1 VANKQSLGKG
11 FQSLLPKDFDN
22 SILLDQSERIQKVII
37 DNVTPNKSQPRKDF
51 DQESIVQL
59 SGSIKQF
66 GILQPLIVRPVEN
79 NEGQY
84 EIVAGERRWRASKIA
99 GLSHIPV
106 IVRTAE
112 KIERLEIALVE
123 NVQRVDLSALEQALS
138 IDRLHNQF
146 NISYKDIASRLNKA
160 EPTIINIVRLLQ
172 LPPKAKLALEKKQ
185 ISEGHARAILALKDK
200 PDAQERLLQNIVKL
214 HWSVRQAEQF
224 VQANKSTHNPS
235 KDVRAHMEKETSETK
250 QLGKRLSTSVTIKRL
265 AHGGKLEIS
274 FKTDEELNKI
284 ITELLSS

>member
-1 VANKQSLGKG
+1 MSLGKS
-11 FQSLLPKDFDN
+11 FDSLLPKDFDT
-22 SILLDQSERIQKVII
+22 SILLEENERIQKVQITKI
-37 DNVTPNKSQPRKDF
+37 YPNKNQPRKEF
-51 DQESIVQL
+51 EEEQLDQLAS
-59 SGSIKQF
+59 SIKQY
-66 GILQPLIVRPVEN
+66 GILQPLIVRPVEGS
-79 NEGQY
+79 EDY
-84 EIVAGERRWRASKIA
+84 EIVAGERRWRASKRA
-99 GLSHIPV
+99 GITHIPV
-106 IVRTAE
+106 IVRSTE
-112 KIERLEIALVE
+112 VIERLEIALVE

-138 IDRLHNQF
+138 IDRLHQQF
-146 NISYKDIASRLNKA
+146 NIPYKEIASRLNKA

-172 LPPKAKLALEKKQ
+172 LPDKAKLALEKRE

-200 PDAQERLLQNIVKL
+200 PEAQDQLLENIVKL

-265 AHGGKLEIS
+265 AHGGKLEIT

-284 ITELLSS
+284 INELLNS

>member
-1 VANKQSLGKG
+1 MSLGKS
-11 FQSLLPKDFDN
+11 FDSLLPKDFDT
-22 SILLDQSERIQKVII
+22 SILLEENERIQKVQITKI
-37 DNVTPNKSQPRKDF
+37 YPNKNQPRKEF
-51 DQESIVQL
+51 EEEQLDQLAS
-59 SGSIKQF
+59 SIKQY
-66 GILQPLIVRPVEN
+66 GILQPLIVRPVEGS
-79 NEGQY
+79 EDY
-84 EIVAGERRWRASKIA
+84 EIVAGERRWRASKRA
-99 GLSHIPV
+99 GITHIPV
-106 IVRTAE
+106 IVRSTE
-112 KIERLEIALVE
+112 VIERLEIALVE

-138 IDRLHNQF
+138 IDRLHQQF
-146 NISYKDIASRLNKA
+146 NIPYKEIASRLNKA

-172 LPPKAKLALEKKQ
+172 LPDKAKLALEKRE

-200 PDAQERLLQNIVKL
+200 PEAQDQLLENIVKL